1 MTKEEILEAIEKMS
15 VTDLVELVKALEEKF
30 GVSGMPMAMP
40 VAGGGGGQQA
50 AQEEEKTTFDVVLTS
65 VGQAKIQVIKVLRE
79 ILGVSLK
86 EANEICNKVPHPVKK
101 GISQEEAEEIKNKL
115 SAVGATVEIK

>member
-40 VAGGGGGQQA
+40 VAGGGGQQA

>member
-40 VAGGGGGQQA
+40 VAGGGGGQAA

-79 ILGVSLK
+79 VLGVSLK

-101 GISQEEAEEIKNKL
+101 GITQEEAEEIKNKL

>member
-40 VAGGGGGQQA
+40 VAGGGGQQA

-86 EANEICNKVPHPVKK
+86 EANELCKDVPKTVKK
-101 GISQEEAEEIKNKL
+101 GVSQEEAEEIKNKL

>member
-40 VAGGGGGQQA
+40 VAGGGGQQT

-86 EANEICNKVPHPVKK
+86 EANELCKDVPKTVKK
-101 GISQEEAEEIKNKL
+101 GVSQEEAEEIKNKL

>member
-86 EANEICNKVPHPVKK
+86 EANELCKDVPKTVKK
-101 GISQEEAEEIKNKL
+101 GVSQEEAEEIKNKL

>member
-1 MTKEEILEAIEKMS
+1 MTKEEILEAIEKMT

-30 GVSGMPMAMP
+30 GVSAMPMAMP

-50 AQEEEKTTFDVVLTS
+50 AQEEEKTTFDVVLTN

-101 GISQEEAEEIKNKL
+101 DINQEEAEEIKNKL